1 MSETSSTSS
10 AKPSAEPLLVARGL
24 HKTYLLDVSRLDVL
38 KGIELR
44 VTRSE
49 SVALVGASGSGKS
62 TLMHVLGG
70 LDRPT
75 AGSVWLGGES
85 IYELPSRQLTRLRNR
100 KIGFIFQAY
109 QLLPDLEAVENVALA
124 GWIARQPA
132 ALVRGKSEELLALV
146 GLAGRIHHRPGELSG
161 GEQQRVAIARALVN
175 DPVLLFADEP
185 TGNLDSATGAGVM
198 ELLLRLQ
205 RERGMTLILVTHEVG
220 IAQQCQR
227 VMEIRDGVLNGVLGT
242 QRKTQANE
250 NLH

>member
-1 MSETSSTSS
+1 MSEASGVSSVKQ
-10 AKPSAEPLLVARGL
+10 AAEPILAARGL
-24 HKTYLLDVSRLDVL
+24 HKTYSLDVSRLDVL
-38 KGIELR
+38 KGIELQ
-44 VTRSE
+44 VARSE
-49 SVALVGASGSGKS
+49 SVALVGASGAGKS

-75 AGSVWLGGES
+75 VGGVWLDGES

-124 GWIARQPA
+124 GWVARRPA
-132 ALVRGKSEELLALV
+132 AQVGRQAEDLLAAV
-146 GLAGRIHHRPGELSG
+146 GLAERMHHRPVELSG
-161 GEQQRVAIARALVN
+161 GEQQRVAIARALIN

-205 RERGMTLILVTHEVG
+205 RERGMTLILVTHEAG
-220 IAQQCQR
+220 IAQRCQR
-227 VMEIRDGVLNGVLGT
+227 VLEIRDGVLSGVL
-242 QRKTQANE
+242 KTQ
-250 NLH
+250 

>member
-1 MSETSSTSS
+1 MSETSGVSS
-10 AKPSAEPLLVARGL
+10 VKPAAEHILVARGL
-24 HKTYLLDVSRLDVL
+24 HKTYSLDVSRLDVL
-38 KGIELR
+38 KGIELQ

-49 SVALVGASGSGKS
+49 SVALVGASGAGKS

-75 AGSVWLGGES
+75 AGGVWLDGES
-85 IYELPSRQLTRLRNR
+85 MYELPSRQLTRLRNW

-109 QLLPDLEAVENVALA
+109 QLLPDLEAVENVALG
-124 GWIARQPA
+124 GWVARRPA
-132 ALVRGKSEELLALV
+132 AEVRREAEELLALV
-146 GLAGRIHHRPGELSG
+146 GLAERMHHRPVELSG
-161 GEQQRVAIARALVN
+161 GEQQRVAIARALIN

-220 IAQQCQR
+220 IAQRCQR
-227 VMEIRDGVLNGVLGT
+227 VLEIRDGVLSGVL
-242 QRKTQANE
+242 KTQQE
-250 NLH
+250 QTDR